1 MRTSSII
8 AWCITAVL
16 VAAFFPAPGRPS
28 TEWELV
34 KSIDTSL
41 RATGVAASP
50 DGRRVYVLS
59 DDRQLLIY
67 TQEGLLTKTP
77 IGSRPLD
84 VAVSNS
90 GRLVYVLAENGVLLV
105 YSPEGVLSDQISLG
119 GTAERIAV
127 APDEERVYV
136 TRPQGKR
143 VDLVQI
149 DYVRDINLAGAPFKG
164 PEKAPVVIA
173 VFSDFQ

>member
-1 MRTSSII
+1 MRTSPII
-8 AWCITAVL
+8 AWCIAVVL
-16 VAAFFPAPGRPS
+16 IAAVSPGPGLPS
-28 TEWELV
+28 TEWEVV
-34 KSIDTSL
+34 KSIDTNA

-50 DGRRVYVLS
+50 DGRRVYILS

-67 TQEGLLTKTP
+67 TQEGPLTKTP
-77 IGSRPLD
+77 IGTRPLD

-90 GRLVYVLAENGVLLV
+90 GRLVYVLADNGILLV

-119 GTAERIAV
+119 GKAERIAV
-127 APDEERVYV
+127 APDEESVYV

-143 VDLVQI
+143 VDLVRI
-149 DYVRDINLAGAPFKG
+149 DYVHAINLAGAPFKG

>member
-8 AWCITAVL
+8 AGCITAVL
-16 VAAFFPAPGRPS
+16 VAAFFPAPGRSS
-28 TEWELV
+28 TEWEVV
-34 KSIDTSL
+34 KSIDTSSGAIGL
-41 RATGVAASP
+41 AASP
-50 DGRRVYVLS
+50 DGRRVYFLS
-59 DDRQLLIY
+59 NDGQLLIY
-67 TQEGLLTKTP
+67 TQEGLLTKIP
-77 IGSRPLD
+77 ISVRPLD

-90 GRLVYVLAENGVLLV
+90 GRIVYVLAENGVLLA
-105 YSPEGVLSDQISLG
+105 YTPEGVLTDQITLG
-119 GTAERIAV
+119 GKAERIAV
-127 APDEERVYV
+127 SPDEERVYV

-149 DYVRDINLAGAPFKG
+149 DFVRTINLAGAPFKG